1 MTTKFQQR
9 ESGVWVYPHSV
20 WRRFAWRLPLLLW
33 RMGLGWLFRPLPMLV
48 LTTRGMKTGRPRHVM
63 IEHGF
68 LNGTIYV
75 VPGWGLRTQWYRN
88 IAADPHVTV
97 QRRGETFAAEAVT
110 VTGESELIDIFQHFR
125 NTSPMFRPF
134 LKSWGIEDNLQDF
147 LSKHDRI
154 VGLRLDRKDGSLPL
168 PPLHA
173 DLWWIWVILAALG
186 VILSR

>member
-33 RMGLGWLFRPLPMLV
+33 RMGFRPLPMLV

-88 IAADPHVTV
+88 IAAESHVTV

-125 NTSPMFRPF
+125 NTSPMFKPF